1 VFNKKKSPMMAN
13 VNSLGLCFI
22 VQICLIFGLAG
33 LLWPEK
39 LMPLFEILI
48 FPWVASSRS
57 IRSHSILAIGLSLL
71 LFVALLT
78 GHH

>member
-1 VFNKKKSPMMAN
+1 MIVN
-13 VNSLGLCFI
+13 VNSLGLCFV
-22 VQICLIFGLAG
+22 VQVCLIFGLAG

-39 LMPLFEILI
+39 LMPVFEILM
-48 FPWVASSRS
+48 FPWVASYRS
-57 IRSHSILAIGLSLL
+57 IRGHSIIAIGLSLV

>member
-1 VFNKKKSPMMAN
+1 MLAN
-13 VNSLGLCFI
+13 VNSLGLCFV
-22 VQICLIFGLAG
+22 VQMCLIFGLAG

-39 LMPLFEILI
+39 LMPVFEILM
-48 FPWVASSRS
+48 FPWSASYRS
-57 IRSHSILAIGLSLL
+57 IRGQSLVAIGLSLV

>member
-1 VFNKKKSPMMAN
+1 MLAN
-13 VNSLGLCFI
+13 VNSLGLCFV
-22 VQICLIFGLAG
+22 VQMCLIFGLAG

-39 LMPLFEILI
+39 LMPVFEVLM
-48 FPWVASSRS
+48 FPWVASYRS
-57 IRSHSILAIGLSLL
+57 IRGHSIVAIGLSLL